1 MADSPR
7 ADEIAYLEALKRLT
21 PEQRLERAL
30 ELNEL
35 ARDLLIHAL
44 RRRFP
49 EKSPEELQAL
59 FLERLDLCHNS
70 NY

>member
-1 MADSPR
+1 LIHHAR
-7 ADEIAYLEALKRLT
+7 ADEIAYLEALQRLT
-21 PEQRLERAL
+21 PEQRLERTL

-35 ARDLLIHAL
+35 ARDLFIDGL

-49 EKSPEELQAL
+49 DKTPDEIQAL
-59 FLERLDLCHNS
+59 YLERIDLCHNS